1 MNGCT
6 LTKLLLFILP
16 AMTLLSA
23 CGQNPVDPQGF
34 FGRTGGCGNFLVYK
48 FNNDLTDAVVVQA
61 DAAQLSLDRTPREFS
76 LPHSAFD
83 VRIDRFSGPAYAHYC
98 DDVMESTEPKVTR
111 FWKAVSGTVR
121 VAAGDVPPPGSW
133 ETYPVV
139 VSLHN
144 VTFQDQF
151 GDQVV
156 IKELDFGSVVVGWLP
171 G

>member
-1 MNGCT
+1 MKGFT
-6 LTKLLLFILP
+6 LTKLPLLIVP
-16 AMTLLSA
+16 AMTFFSA

-34 FGRTGGCGNFLVYK
+34 SGRTGGCGNFMVYT

-61 DAAQLSLDRTPREFS
+61 DASQLGLDLTPREFS

-98 DDVMESTEPKVTR
+98 DDVLESTEPKVTR
-111 FWKAVSGTVR
+111 SWKAVSGTVR
-121 VAAGDVPPPGSW
+121 VAAGDAPQPGSW
-133 ETYPVV
+133 DTYPVF

-151 GDQVV
+151 GDQVF